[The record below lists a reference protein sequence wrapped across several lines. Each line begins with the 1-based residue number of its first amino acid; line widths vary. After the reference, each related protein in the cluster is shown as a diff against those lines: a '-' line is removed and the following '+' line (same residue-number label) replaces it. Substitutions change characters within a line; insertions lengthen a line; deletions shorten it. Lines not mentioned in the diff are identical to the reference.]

1 MLDFKIKSLKKQI
14 EPRQNKILQISETV
28 KSLDVELEKLHKKNG
43 QLKVV
48 IKELE
53 DSIASIQ
60 KVLLQKKEKLKKL
73 QLVTSKFGYDLSQ
86 IIQHIQSPSEL
97 KGYFMDKM
105 VRHHQK
111 RKGGHN
117 EFEINKNVQ
126 NEYQRQR
133 NHLVLSINSL
143 KKKLVKQSKANQ
155 AHNYQICI
163 QNVKYMEEIQQLR
176 KELKLLTQIG
186 ADQKKQP
193 VATAPTDHHETQA
206 LQSEIGRQNA
216 EIMGL
221 RNEIQ
226 MLHNTKNMK
235 AMGIDD
241 GMQHLQELA
250 EEDGDDITDET
261 R

>member
-1 MLDFKIKSLKKQI
+1 M
-14 EPRQNKILQISETV
+14 
-28 KSLDVELEKLHKKNG
+28 
-43 QLKVV
+43 
-48 IKELE
+48 
-53 DSIASIQ
+53 
-60 KVLLQKKEKLKKL
+60 
-73 QLVTSKFGYDLSQ
+73 
-86 IIQHIQSPSEL
+86 
-97 KGYFMDKM
+97 
-105 VRHHQK
+105 
-111 RKGGHN
+111 
-117 EFEINKNVQ
+117 
-126 NEYQRQR
+126 
-133 NHLVLSINSL
+133 SINSL

-155 AHNYQICI
+155 AHNYQIRI

-241 GMQHLQELA
+241 GM
-250 EEDGDDITDET
+250 
-261 R
+261 